1 MAEREIKV
9 NIGGDTSGLDG
20 ALTRSQQNLIRF
32 AKVGAAAVA
41 AVGVALVGLTST
53 SLSNIDALTKQARS
67 LGLTTAALQ
76 KMSMVAGEAGID
88 TGKLSGILGIMQR
101 NVIELE
107 KGTKLQAD
115 AFGKLGLSI
124 KDLQGLSPD
133 EQFRIIA
140 ESLDQ
145 ITDPATKTAAAM
157 DIFGRSGRAAINMLA
172 GYSDKVKDA
181 EIFQKKF
188 GITVSQFDAERIE
201 AANDAV
207 GRVSMAFQGLGN
219 ILAAKVAPLMIRTS
233 EAILT
238 GIEHLGDG
246 IAIVGIAIFGLA
258 ATQIPALVA
267 AGVAYVAT
275 MGAGAIATGVLTV
288 AVNALRFAWIALGG
302 PIGVIAGIV
311 GTLGAAWLVYGR
323 QSKVGEDAIYDTAEA
338 EAALRAEME
347 GLATIS
353 SPAAREEA
361 ILRIQ
366 TLKEHAA
373 AALTAAQAEL
383 AVAQAMQEA
392 RLADAPEWIKKAN
405 ADGVLDIPEVSGAS
419 ARVAEMQA
427 NLDKYME
434 ALALLNNSGGGI
446 ARVEPTGLG
455 GGSGSG
461 LVDRITALQE
471 SLMTETELLTEWYET
486 SATALDDALE
496 ADLLKHDEHKEA
508 KLRLDEEYRRRSA
521 EINSNA
527 AKDELA
533 MKKATVDGVIGLI
546 TNMGTRSKALAKVA
560 VALNAA
566 KAMAETA
573 QNTASAQMRAL
584 AELGPIAGAPIA
596 AKIGAYGAI
605 QMGIIGANAALSL
618 SGGGRGGSGGGG
630 SIDGSATTAAPA
642 QQQATTFAFTI
653 QNDPMGFGESFARQM
668 IEQLNEAQR
677 NGGQVRGVLA

>member
-20 ALTRSQQNLIRF
+20 ALSRSQENLRRF
-32 AKVGAAAVA
+32 AKVGAAAFA
-41 AVGVALVGLTST
+41 AAAVALVALTNT
-53 SLSNIDALTKQARS
+53 SLANIDATTKQARS

-101 NVIELE
+101 NVVELE
-107 KGTKLQAD
+107 KGTKLQTD

-133 EQFRIIA
+133 EQFRRIA
-140 ESLDQ
+140 ESLDG

-157 DIFGRSGRAAINMLA
+157 DIFGRSGRAAINMLS
-172 GYSDKVKDA
+172 GYSEKVQEA
-181 EIFQKKF
+181 EKFQDRF

-201 AANDAV
+201 AANDAA
-207 GRVSMAFQGLGN
+207 GRVSMAFEGLGN
-219 ILAAKVAPLMIRTS
+219 TLASKVAPNIIKISNDIIDVLGAFNDWITAKDDLKIASDNLVTGLADQIEQTRLLDG
-233 EAILT
+233 AIGTNTTMTVESARVTLLSAQARHKDALAA
-238 GIEHLGDG
+238 IEQRR
-246 IAIVGIAIFGLA
+246 AIVLA
-258 ATQIPALVA
+258 SGEYESLSGQ
-267 AGVAYVAT
+267 
-275 MGAGAIATGVLTV
+275 
-288 AVNALRFAWIALGG
+288 
-302 PIGVIAGIV
+302 IAGSQALLSSI
-311 GTLGAAWLVYGR
+311 APNENLVPF
-323 QSKVGEDAIYDTAEA
+323 SKAEQYEA
-338 EAALRAEME
+338 EAVSL
-347 GLATIS
+347 
-353 SPAAREEA
+353 
-361 ILRIQ
+361 
-366 TLKEHAA
+366 
-373 AALTAAQAEL
+373 AALLVKRQGLIDSNDELDQQAKNTAENV
-383 AVAQAMQEA
+383 VALQEA
-392 RLADAPEWIKKAN
+392 
-405 ADGVLDIPEVSGAS
+405 
-419 ARVAEMQA
+419 
-427 NLDKYME
+427 
-434 ALALLNNSGGGI
+434 LNNATGGVVQLGTPQDPIDPTQTTSVGGGGGGI
-446 ARVEPTGLG
+446 
-455 GGSGSG
+455 
-461 LVDRITALQE
+461 VDRITALQE

-486 SATALDDALE
+486 SGTALDEALE
-496 ADLLKHDEHKEA
+496 AELLKHGEHKEA

-546 TNMGTRSKALAKVA
+546 ANMGTRSKALAKVA

>member
-20 ALTRSQQNLIRF
+20 ALSRSQENLRRF
-32 AKVGAAAVA
+32 AKVGAAAFA
-41 AVGVALVGLTST
+41 AAAVALVALTNT
-53 SLSNIDALTKQARS
+53 SLANIDATTKQARS

-88 TGKLSGILGIMQR
+88 TGRLSGILGIMQR
-101 NVIELE
+101 NVVELE
-107 KGTKLQAD
+107 KGTKLQTD

-133 EQFRIIA
+133 EQFRRIA
-140 ESLDQ
+140 ESLDG

-157 DIFGRSGRAAINMLA
+157 DIFGRSGRAAINMLS
-172 GYSDKVKDA
+172 GYSEKVQEA
-181 EIFQKKF
+181 EQFQNKF

-207 GRVSMAFQGLGN
+207 GRVGMAFQGLGN
-219 ILAAKVAPLMIRTS
+219 TLASNLAPSIIKVSNAVIGLIGYFIGVENAVYDAT
-233 EAILT
+233 EAE
-238 GIEHLGDG
+238 G
-246 IAIVGIAIFGLA
+246 
-258 ATQIPALVA
+258 
-267 AGVAYVAT
+267 
-275 MGAGAIATGVLTV
+275 
-288 AVNALRFAWIALGG
+288 ALR
-302 PIGVIAGIV
+302 
-311 GTLGAAWLVYGR
+311 R
-323 QSKVGEDAIYDTAEA
+323 
-338 EAALRAEME
+338 EMD
-347 GLATIS
+347 GLSTIS

-361 ILRIQ
+361 MKRIQ
-366 TLKEHAA
+366 TLKEQAA
-373 AALTAAQAEL
+373 AALVAAQAEL
-383 AVAQAMQEA
+383 ALAQAQEQA
-392 RLADAPEWIKKAN
+392 RFDRAPESFKKQRDGQGFRTPSSVVEEAN
-405 ADGVLDIPEVSGAS
+405 S
-419 ARVAEMQA
+419 RVTELQT
-427 NLDKYME
+427 NLDGILETLDK
-434 ALALLNNSGGGI
+434 LQNSGGGI
-446 ARVEPTGLG
+446 TRVNRADLEGGEGAG

-546 TNMGTRSKALAKVA
+546 TNMGTRSKALAKLA
-560 VALNAA
+560 VVLNAA

-573 QNTASAQMRAL
+573 QNTASAQMRAF
-584 AELGPIAGAPIA
+584 AELGPIKGAAA
-596 AKIGAYGAI
+596 AKAIGIYGGI
-605 QMGIIGANAALSL
+605 QMGVIAANATLSL
-618 SGGGRGGSGGGG
+618 GSGSRGGSGGGG
-630 SIDGSATTAAPA
+630 GGGSAAPAAAPA

-653 QNDPMGFGESFARQM
+653 QNDPMGFGEDFARQM
-668 IEQLNEAQR
+668 IEKLNEAQR
-677 NGGQVRGVLA
+677 NGGQIRGVLA